1 MSDDEGKP
9 LEPPEW
15 VTKALATLDAISGY
29 TFGFLALAGA
39 IILWAPSPLLGV
51 DLSPIRAGWEAW
63 LLAITILC
71 FSLALGKMVRA
82 LHASIARGRRE
93 RARRQ
98 AAEGEER
105 RKREEEEAARGARAD
120 QIRRRCDWLSASEQN
135 LVAFCLLERR
145 QSITMPV
152 SNPTVAQLVHK
163 RLLSPGGGG
172 RMSATAFTFPD
183 DVWEHIVSRGI
194 DAFLPSDRGPHW
206 ERELRDWAEAQRNWM
221 SA

>member
-1 MSDDEGKP
+1 MSDDGGKP

-29 TFGFLALAGA
+29 TFTFLALAGA

-51 DLSPIRAGWEAW
+51 DLSPIRSGWGAW
-63 LLAITILC
+63 LLVATILC
-71 FSLALGKMVRA
+71 LSLALGKMIRA
-82 LHASIARGRRE
+82 LHASIARSRRE
-93 RARRQ
+93 RTARQ
-98 AAEGEER
+98 AAEVEER
-105 RKREEEEAARGARAD
+105 RKKNEEEAARREHAD
-120 QIRRRCDWLSASEQN
+120 QIRRRCDWLSASEKN
-135 LVAFCLLERR
+135 LVAFCLLECR

-194 DAFLPSDRGPHW
+194 DAFLPADRGPHW
-206 ERELRDWAEAQRNWM
+206 EIGLRDWAEAQRHWM
-221 SA
+221 NA